1 MHGCPLAIG
10 KRDRH
15 SFSTVRLSNVS
26 ESFWVF
32 FHMLNSMFSLEN
44 INTCM
49 TRLSGVTS
57 FLRLQDWYVE
67 THHMW
72 IANLFVSVVSFIKL
86 SCGPLW
92 PIPWIAMSL
101 QPWEHFSVKKGI
113 RAEFCIPLALLGW
126 FLTETFHW
134 RTHVDFEFPWS
145 CRKVIV
151 LLEHLETQRF
161 RRCFGGKQ
169 LVEKKRTTANAVG
182 STLTTLEVS
191 QHSMPFGKGCG
202 NSNRKK
208 HLHDLIMNLWRD
220 QPFLSLG
227 DFFSLAH
234 FSQVEVSEIRD
245 LLRIFHM
252 PESAAD
258 QALNRNPDR
267 NANVEIYML
276 DDGLV
281 SLYSIGQ
288 KTTILLDWVN
298 MSQSKCSREFFGYL
312 TSWLAAYCSQFN
324 GMFIPHISGM
334 YVHIWSRN
342 TMGFYEAYQLS
353 ARSVYVMFSIYPHAP
368 LSSYW
373 KYGYVCLYCML
384 FPLIASYVDSHMPTF
399 VGYVGPLCFK
409 PFGLYHVDLV
419 RTWWS
424 DVAPYG

>member
-44 INTCM
+44 ITTCM

-67 THHMW
+67 THDMW

-151 LLEHLETQRF
+151 LLGHLETQRF
-161 RRCFGGKQ
+161 RRCFGG
-169 LVEKKRTTANAVG
+169 ETTSGKKEDRSKRCGVHIDNLG
-182 STLTTLEVS
+182 GISTLDSFRKRMWEIKS
-191 QHSMPFGKGCG
+191 QKNF
-202 NSNRKK
+202 
-208 HLHDLIMNLWRD
+208 HDLD
-220 QPFLSLG
+220 QWIFESDQLINIIPFLWG
-227 DFFSLAH
+227 IFFSLAAH
-234 FSQVEVSEIRD
+234 FFAGGGE
-245 LLRIFHM
+245 
-252 PESAAD
+252 
-258 QALNRNPDR
+258 RNPR
-267 NANVEIYML
+267 LTSHVPHARKRCRSGGNLNAICGNSYV
-276 DDGLV
+276 GWLV
-281 SLYSIGQ
+281 GFISRTKNKKSYLIESI
-288 KTTILLDWVN
+288 WVN
-298 MSQSKCSREFFGYL
+298 
-312 TSWLAAYCSQFN
+312 
-324 GMFIPHISGM
+324 
-334 YVHIWSRN
+334 
-342 TMGFYEAYQLS
+342 
-353 ARSVYVMFSIYPHAP
+353 
-368 LSSYW
+368 
-373 KYGYVCLYCML
+373 
-384 FPLIASYVDSHMPTF
+384 
-399 VGYVGPLCFK
+399 
-409 PFGLYHVDLV
+409 
-419 RTWWS
+419 
-424 DVAPYG
+424 

>member
-67 THHMW
+67 THDMW

-202 NSNRKK
+202 KSNREK
-208 HLHDLIMNLWRD
+208 ISMIWLWIFEGINHSF
-220 QPFLSLG
+220 PW
-227 DFFSLAH
+227 AH
-234 FSQVEVSEIRD
+234 QQVEVSEIRD

-258 QALNRNPDR
+258 QALWTGPVPVSVEGEHQRQCGNP
-267 NANVEIYML
+267 
-276 DDGLV
+276 
-281 SLYSIGQ
+281 
-288 KTTILLDWVN
+288 
-298 MSQSKCSREFFGYL
+298 
-312 TSWLAAYCSQFN
+312 
-324 GMFIPHISGM
+324 
-334 YVHIWSRN
+334 
-342 TMGFYEAYQLS
+342 
-353 ARSVYVMFSIYPHAP
+353 
-368 LSSYW
+368 
-373 KYGYVCLYCML
+373 
-384 FPLIASYVDSHMPTF
+384 
-399 VGYVGPLCFK
+399 YVGW
-409 PFGLYHVDLV
+409 LV
-419 RTWWS
+419 
-424 DVAPYG
+424 GFII

>member
-67 THHMW
+67 THDMW

-151 LLEHLETQRF
+151 LLGHLETQRF
-161 RRCFGGKQ
+161 RRCFGG
-169 LVEKKRTTANAVG
+169 ETTSGKKEDHSKRRGVHIDNLGGISTFHAFRKNDVG
-182 STLTTLEVS
+182 I
-191 QHSMPFGKGCG
+191 QIAKNFPWFG
-202 NSNRKK
+202 S
-208 HLHDLIMNLWRD
+208 LNLWRD
-220 QPFLSLG
+220 FPPFLSFV
-227 DFFSLAH
+227 FFCFLSSTH
-234 FSQVEVSEIRD
+234 FFAGGGE
-245 LLRIFHM
+245 
-252 PESAAD
+252 
-258 QALNRNPDR
+258 RNPRLTSHFPHARKRCRSGRWDR
-267 NANVEIYML
+267 ARWNFPVSVEGGISTPYVEIHML
-276 DDGLV
+276 DDWLV
-281 SLYSIGQ
+281 SWNSRTKTKNPTWLSQYESI
-288 KTTILLDWVN
+288 KVFKRFWV
-298 MSQSKCSREFFGYL
+298 
-312 TSWLAAYCSQFN
+312 
-324 GMFIPHISGM
+324 I
-334 YVHIWSRN
+334 
-342 TMGFYEAYQLS
+342 
-353 ARSVYVMFSIYPHAP
+353 
-368 LSSYW
+368 
-373 KYGYVCLYCML
+373 
-384 FPLIASYVDSHMPTF
+384 
-399 VGYVGPLCFK
+399 
-409 PFGLYHVDLV
+409 
-419 RTWWS
+419 
-424 DVAPYG
+424 

>member
-67 THHMW
+67 THDMW
-72 IANLFVSVVSFIKL
+72 IANLFVSLVSFIKL

-126 FLTETFHW
+126 FLNEAFHW

-161 RRCFGGKQ
+161 RRCFGGEQ
-169 LVEKKRTTANAVG
+169 LVEKKRTAANAVG
-182 STLTTLEVS
+182 STLTTMEVS

-202 NSNRKK
+202 NLNRKK
-208 HLHDLIMNLWRD
+208 KNAWFDYESLKGSTI
-220 QPFLSLG
+220 PFLGGIFLST
-227 DFFSLAH
+227 H
-234 FSQVEVSEIRD
+234 QQVEVSEIRD

-258 QALNRNPDR
+258 QALVVKP
-267 NANVEIYML
+267 
-276 DDGLV
+276 GPV
-281 SLYSIGQ
+281 SPFR
-288 KTTILLDWVN
+288 
-298 MSQSKCSREFFGYL
+298 SKGEPQRQCGNL
-312 TSWLAAYCSQFN
+312 
-324 GMFIPHISGM
+324 
-334 YVHIWSRN
+334 
-342 TMGFYEAYQLS
+342 
-353 ARSVYVMFSIYPHAP
+353 
-368 LSSYW
+368 
-373 KYGYVCLYCML
+373 
-384 FPLIASYVDSHMPTF
+384 
-399 VGYVGPLCFK
+399 YVGW
-409 PFGLYHVDLV
+409 LV
-419 RTWWS
+419 
-424 DVAPYG
+424 GFII